1 MARLTTNLQTSM
13 CPPFVAYETT
23 AFNDFLYNFASKR
36 HDELPRTHQ
45 LRRRRSMRIH
55 CCRQFYRCGAMAG
68 LLTSF
73 SSVALLCYVLVQTLF
88 VSSTMQ
94 DAAHSSAAVLTPLV
108 PGVNV
113 PWTHLVYIFLGYA
126 TATIVHEFGHGFAM
140 ATVGAHIE
148 SVGWFV
154 MCGLPGAYVSCD
166 SNTIRSLKPHRA
178 LRVYFAGVWHNVL
191 LVVVICMSLHAWRL
205 TPILPSLFYQGG
217 DGINIVAID
226 NRDPKLQEWFD
237 GGVSVGARIV
247 AINDLP
253 TSSLSRYENVLNGI
267 MKETENKTATTT
279 TMTTTTTTTVDG
291 GVGSGSGSG
300 SGIYPTI
307 DVRFARLTNT
317 LPWRQGPEAL
327 YHTVHVVESRPGLL
341 LSGPCSLM
349 MSFCLHVP
357 TRVSLLL
364 SYSASISGGLA
375 FINSLPVF
383 WLDGDDALGAWLQ
396 LLLPKHSEPNI
407 LRVKQIILT
416 VGTFLLLSVVMLS
429 FFSILS

>member
-1 MARLTTNLQTSM
+1 M
-13 CPPFVAYETT
+13 V
-23 AFNDFLYNFASKR
+23 
-36 HDELPRTHQ
+36 
-45 LRRRRSMRIH
+45 
-55 CCRQFYRCGAMAG
+55 G
-68 LLTSF
+68 LFTSF
-73 SSVALLCYVLVQTLF
+73 SSVGLLCYVLVHTLF
-88 VSSTMQ
+88 VSSTIQ

-113 PWTHLVYIFLGYA
+113 PGTHLVYIFLGYA

-191 LVVVICMSLHAWRL
+191 LVVVIFISLHAWRL
-205 TPILPSLFYQGG
+205 TPVLPSLFYQGG

-253 TSSLSRYENVLNGI
+253 TSSLSQYENVLIGI
-267 MKETENKTATTT
+267 INETENKTATTAAAVAA
-279 TMTTTTTTTVDG
+279 MAATVNDG
-291 GVGSGSGSG
+291 IGIGSG
-300 SGIYPTI
+300 SGIHPTI

-349 MSFCLHVP
+349 TSFCLHVP

-396 LLLPKHSEPNI
+396 LLLPKRSEPNT
-407 LRVKQIILT
+407 LRLKQIILT